1 MQKLWI
7 VSELFPP
14 EETSTSYILGEI
26 AKAMTSKYDVNV
38 ICGPEVYDRQKSVS
52 KVKLSEDIKVNRVK
66 GVNLDKNSIIGKL
79 AAFIVVTY
87 RLYRLARR
95 LIAKDDKVLLVTN
108 PAPVIVP
115 LARLKKKKGFALNIL
130 VHDVFPENVIAAGM
144 PIPKVMVNILKRF
157 FDRSYSRADNLIVLG
172 RDMESVMRDK
182 ISRFSSDAKI
192 TIIQNWGD
200 VKEITPVPFPQGRI
214 IVQYA
219 GNIGRAQGLENV
231 VKSLPDDID
240 LHIYGTGAMEPVIRK
255 MNRPNI
261 FLHGWYKRS
270 EQTEILGKCDIA
282 LVTLRDGMFGLGV
295 PSKTYNIMAAG
306 RPILFLGPED
316 SEIDCLIKEKGIG
329 YCSWPETWD
338 REELKRM
345 GAKARKIAE
354 EEYSE
359 SAILDR
365 FLGLI

>member
-52 KVKLSEDIKVNRVK
+52 YARLPEEIKVNRVK
-66 GVNLDKNSIIGKL
+66 GVNLDKNSIVGKL

-87 RLYRLARR
+87 RLHRLARR
-95 LIAKDDKVLLVTN
+95 LIARDDKVLLVTN
-108 PAPVIVP
+108 PAPVIIP
-115 LARLKKKKGFALNIL
+115 MSRLKKKKGFELNIL
-130 VHDVFPENVIAAGM
+130 VHDVFPENAIAAGM
-144 PIPKVMVNILKRF
+144 SIPGVIFNKLKSL
-157 FDRSYSRADNLIVLG
+157 FDKSYSRADNLIVLG
-172 RDMESVMRDK
+172 RDMESVMHDK
-182 ISRFSSDAKI
+182 ISRFSTSTKI
-192 TIIQNWGD
+192 TVIQNWGD
-200 VKEITPVPFPQGRI
+200 VDTIVPTPFPEGRI
-214 IVQYA
+214 TVQYA

-231 VKSLPDDID
+231 VKRLPDDID

-261 FLHGWYKRS
+261 FLHGPYRRS
-270 EQTEILGKCDIA
+270 EQTDILGKCDIA

-295 PSKTYNIMAAG
+295 PSKAYNIMAAG
-306 RPILFLGPED
+306 RPMLFLGPEG

-329 YCSWPETWD
+329 YCSWPEKWD
-338 REELKRM
+338 REQLRHM
-345 GAKARKIAE
+345 GARAREIAV
-354 EEYSE
+354 EEYSKR
-359 SAILDR
+359 AILDR
-365 FLGLI
+365 FLSLI